1 MNDSIGEIT
10 VARARPLDRARAISG
25 LISEEALAS
34 ERLGRLTD
42 KVAAALLDA
51 NLFSIRLPQ
60 AGGGLGGTGVEL
72 FEAAEEIACADG
84 SAGWCVAISNAI
96 SSFVHQGA
104 GAKARMEAFGNG
116 PVAFWATL
124 LPRPPRSR
132 RKAAFAFQANL
143 AGVPAVR
150 CHAG

>member
-1 MNDSIGEIT
+1 MATKKRRKIQPNTDPRRRYGSNGSIAATALGFETTGGLMNDSIGEIT

-60 AGGGLGGTGVEL
+60 A
-72 FEAAEEIACADG
+72 DG
-84 SAGWCVAISNAI
+84 
-96 SSFVHQGA
+96 
-104 GAKARMEAFGNG
+104 
-116 PVAFWATL
+116 
-124 LPRPPRSR
+124 
-132 RKAAFAFQANL
+132 
-143 AGVPAVR
+143 
-150 CHAG
+150 